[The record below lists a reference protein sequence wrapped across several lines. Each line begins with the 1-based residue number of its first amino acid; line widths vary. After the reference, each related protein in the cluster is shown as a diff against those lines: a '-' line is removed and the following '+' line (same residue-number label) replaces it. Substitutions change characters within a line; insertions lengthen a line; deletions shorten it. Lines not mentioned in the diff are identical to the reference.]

1 MTVDELNVLITAN
14 TDSLRKGLNDV
25 QKDIKNL
32 QSTATKSSSSI
43 VSAVIKGNIATKLL
57 AKSIQLVS
65 NYMGDA
71 ITRLDTL
78 NNFPKVMS
86 NLGISTEDANASM
99 KRLSDGLLG
108 LPTSLDD
115 ATLSVQRFTSANGN
129 VKASTEMFLALNNA
143 ILSGGADMQIQ
154 KSALEQLSQAYAK
167 GKPDM
172 MEWRTALTAM
182 PAQLKQVALAMGY
195 VDASQLGEALRTGK
209 VSMDEFMVKITQLN
223 KQGANGFKSFEEQA
237 RNSTGGVR
245 TSIINVKTAITRG
258 LAEIMNAIGQSNI
271 AGFFQ
276 MIAKAINS
284 VIPYITAFIRLI
296 VTGIGLIGNLF
307 GKTKKTTANV
317 EKTASS
323 MGNLGSSAKS
333 TAKDMDKTTESAK
346 KLNKELKGLASF
358 DSMNIL
364 KEDSDSSSGG
374 GADTGGGNIGGGSLG
389 AIDLSAFDTSLDG
402 AQSKT
407 DIIFE
412 KMKKS
417 VLSFADYINGLGFD
431 NIINHALSI
440 KDSIVS
446 IFNDPR
452 VQNSAKNWV
461 QAVIFDFKSMFGAI
475 TQIGVN
481 IGEFF
486 VGSVDNYLS
495 ANSGRVAGFISN
507 LFDFSSAIKTTEG
520 KLYNALGQLSK
531 VFTSGTAKQI
541 GADIIGMFANPFMS
555 LTTVFNNFCADMFNL
570 LVTPIT
576 DNIELIKLTF
586 EGVFEAIQPFF
597 DTLSEAFTYIG
608 DTIETVYNQHFKPFF
623 DSLTKGLSDT
633 FKKFLD
639 VFNQYVQ
646 PFIKKVSEDFKK
658 LWDTVLQ
665 PLWDSIAGFIGDVVD
680 LIKVLWENWIKP
692 LVDWIVQHIIPI
704 IVPILEQIWNVAS
717 TIIGA
722 IGNAIKTIID
732 ILRGVIQF
740 ITGVFSGDWSKA
752 WEGIKNIFKPIPEF
766 FKNQFKNAWEGVKK
780 VFSTGGKIFDGIKDG
795 IVNAF
800 TTIVNG
806 IIKGINKVVA
816 LPFKAINK
824 ILKKMH
830 NLEIL
835 GVHPFKWVH
844 EFDIPEIPTLK
855 LARGGVVDKPTY
867 AQIGEAGKEVVMPL
881 ENNTGWITELAE
893 RINTSGGKQ
902 PLHVTFKLGEDTILD
917 QIIDDIKQKS
927 FETNGEVSFSL

>member
-14 TDSLRKGLNDV
+14 TDSLRKGLNEA
-25 QKDIKNL
+25 QKDIKDL
-32 QSTATKSSSSI
+32 QKTATKSSSSI

-57 AKSIQLVS
+57 SKSIQLLS

-71 ITRLDTL
+71 ITRLDAL

-86 NLGISTEDANASM
+86 NLGISSEDANASM

-108 LPTSLDD
+108 LPTSLDQ

-143 ILSGGADMQIQ
+143 ILAGGADMSIQ

-172 MEWRTALTAM
+172 MEWRTALMSM
-182 PAQLKQVALAMGY
+182 PAQLKQVAIAMGY
-195 VDASQLGEALRTGK
+195 VDANQLGEALRSGK
-209 VSMDEFMVKITQLN
+209 VSMDEFMVKIVELN
-223 KQGANGFKSFEEQA
+223 KNGANGFKSFEEQA
-237 RNSTGGVR
+237 RNSTGGVK

-296 VTGIGLIGNLF
+296 VTGISLIGGLF
-307 GKTKKTTANV
+307 GKTKKTAQSV
-317 EKTASS
+317 EKTATS
-323 MGNLGSSAKS
+323 MGDLGSSAKS
-333 TAKDMDKTTESAK
+333 TAKDMDKTTGSAK

-358 DSMNIL
+358 DEMNVL
-364 KEDSDSSSGG
+364 KEPSDSSSGG
-374 GADTGGGNIGGGSLG
+374 GDSDSGSIGGGNLG

-402 AQSKT
+402 AKSKT
-407 DIIFE
+407 DVIFE
-412 KMKKS
+412 KMKDAVK
-417 VLSFADYINGLGFD
+417 SFADYINGLGF
-431 NIINHALSI
+431 NKIIDHIMGI
-440 KDSIVS
+440 KDSLVD

-461 QAVIFDFKSMFGAI
+461 QATINDFKSIVGGVA
-475 TQIGVN
+475 QIGLSA
-481 IGEFF
+481 GELFY
-486 VGSVDNYLS
+486 GSVDNYFK
-495 ANSGRVAGFISN
+495 ANKDRVAGFISSM
-507 LFDFSSAIKTTEG
+507 FDISGRTKEIEG
-520 KLYNALGQLSK
+520 RLYKSLGEISK

-541 GADIIGMFANPFMS
+541 GADIISMFANPFMS
-555 LTTVFNNFCADMFNL
+555 LTETFGSFITDMQNL
-570 LVTPIT
+570 LVTPIS
-576 DNIELIKLTF
+576 DNVELIKQTF
-586 EGVFEAIQPFF
+586 EGTFEAIKPFF

-608 DTIETVYNQHFKPFF
+608 DTINTVYNQHFKPFF

-633 FKKFLD
+633 FKKVLE
-639 VFNQYVQ
+639 VYNQYVQ
-646 PFIKKVSEDFKK
+646 PFIKRVSEGFKQ
-658 LWDTVLQ
+658 LWDTCLK
-665 PLWDSIAGFIGDVVD
+665 PLWDSIAGLIGDVVD
-680 LIKVLWENWIKP
+680 LLKVLWENWIKP
-692 LVDWIVQHIIPI
+692 LVDWIVVH
-704 IVPILEQIWNVAS
+704 IVPILVPIFETIWNVAK
-717 TIIGA
+717 TVIGA
-722 IGNAIKTIID
+722 IGNLIKTIID

-766 FKNQFKNAWEGVKK
+766 FHNQFKNAWEGVKK

-806 IIKGINKVVA
+806 IIKGINKVIA

-824 ILKKMH
+824 VLSKIH
-830 NLEIL
+830 DVSVA

-844 EFDIPEIPTLK
+844 TFDIPEIPTIK

-881 ENNTGWITELAE
+881 ENNTGWINELADK
-893 RINTSGGKQ
+893 INTAGGKQ
-902 PLHVTFKLGEDTILD
+902 PLHVTVNLGDDTLVD
-917 QIIDDIKQKS
+917 KIIDDVKEKS
-927 FETNGEVSFSL
+927 FETNGEVSFVL